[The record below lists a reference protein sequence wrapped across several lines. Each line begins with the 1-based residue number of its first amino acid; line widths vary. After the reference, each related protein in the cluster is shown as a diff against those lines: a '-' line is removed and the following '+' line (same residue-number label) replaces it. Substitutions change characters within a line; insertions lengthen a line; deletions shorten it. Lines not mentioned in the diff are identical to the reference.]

1 MIKKDGIR
9 YILTFFLV
17 SSLCLSTLAQDK
29 KYFVLTGNLVSDIES
44 NTGSTITISKSDG
57 TTVNS
62 TISSKGRFRLE
73 LNYNT
78 LYTLTF
84 QQSGFTPKSVV
95 VNTAVPMEV
104 LNRPVNLPNFLMKIK
119 LNRDFQTNEK
129 MAETDQVAE
138 VFYRSDIGQ
147 FSVRNVAKG
156 TEIADGGR
164 SGIKDQNAVPE
175 RPGTQLIKAF

>member
-9 YILTFFLV
+9 YILTFFLA
-17 SSLCLSTLAQDK
+17 SSLCLSTLAQNK
-29 KYFVLTGNLVSDIES
+29 KYFVLTGNLISDIES
-44 NTGSTITISKSDG
+44 STASTISISKSDG
-57 TTVNS
+57 TTLNS
-62 TISSKGRFRLE
+62 TISPKGRFRLE

-104 LNRPVNLPNFLMKIK
+104 LNQQANLPIFLMKIK
-119 LNRDFQTNEK
+119 LNRDFQTTEK
-129 MAETDQVAE
+129 MSETEQIAE

-164 SGIKDQNAVPE
+164 SGIKPQEAAVE
-175 RPGTQLIKAF
+175 RTGTQLIKAF